1 MLCSGCGKDI
11 PFVGQVC
18 PFCQRDKTKDQG
30 NQTLLVIMLIVGGG
44 IGYLI
49 GGFKGLLWGL
59 GVGMVLGVIISVSNA
74 SAATSKAPEVRV
86 VPPEPAPASP
96 APVDETSAVQKRL
109 TDLEGLRSKGLISD
123 DEFQAKRQ
131 KILDDL

>member
-1 MLCSGCGKDI
+1 
-11 PFVGQVC
+11 
-18 PFCQRDKTKDQG
+18 
-30 NQTLLVIMLIVGGG
+30 
-44 IGYLI
+44 
-49 GGFKGLLWGL
+49 
-59 GVGMVLGVIISVSNA
+59 MVLGVIISVSNA
-74 SAATSKAPEVRV
+74 SAAASKAPEFRV